1 MNPIRSKQV
10 PPKSSSNAMRYNKQ
24 EIERLRLEHEIY
36 TDLAR
41 SLTSSLNLSEILEN
55 VMKKV
60 GELLK
65 PRNWSLLLLDTG
77 GTHLYFEIAVGEGAE
92 FLKGCRLKV
101 GEGIAGW
108 VAQSGR
114 SVLIEDVRSDARFCE
129 RFDQISRFSTRSV
142 ICVPLLSRGRVLG
155 VIELINRIEQ
165 DSFTDL
171 DMRALETI
179 AEYAAIAINNG
190 HLYQRAQWL
199 SITDD
204 HTSLFNMRYM
214 HDALDRHLA
223 GPDREKREISM
234 IFLDLDHFKNINDTH
249 GHMCGSKTLKEVGSL
264 IKTLARPEDIPVR
277 YGGDEFVI
285 LMPGTGKKEAMDF
298 AVYLREQLNG
308 HNFLSEEGLN
318 LRITASFGVASYP
331 RDARDKNEIINLA
344 DAAMYRIKDSTRDG
358 IMGA

>member
-1 MNPIRSKQV
+1 MT
-10 PPKSSSNAMRYNKQ
+10 YNQ
-24 EIERLRLEHEIY
+24 REIERLKLEHEIY

-55 VMKKV
+55 IMTKV

-65 PRNWSLLLLDTG
+65 PRNWSLMLKDTDG
-77 GTHLYFEIAVGEGAE
+77 DHLYFEIVVGEGADV
-92 FLKGCRLKV
+92 LRGCRLKL

-108 VAQSGR
+108 VAQSGQ
-114 SVLIEDVRSDARFCE
+114 SVLIEDVRKDPRFCD
-129 RFDQISRFSTRSV
+129 RFDQISQFNTKSV
-142 ICVPLLSRGRVLG
+142 ICVPLHSRGKILG

-171 DMRALETI
+171 DMRALATI

-190 HLYQRAQWL
+190 HLYQQAHWR

-204 HTSLFNMRYM
+204 HTSLFNMRYL
-214 HDALDRHLA
+214 HDALDRELA
-223 GPDREKREISM
+223 CARKEKYEISM

-249 GHMCGSKTLKEVGSL
+249 GHICGSKTLKEVGAL
-264 IKTLARPEDIPVR
+264 IKRLARPEDIPVR

-285 LMPGTGKKEAMDF
+285 LRPRTGKKEAFDF
-298 AVYLREQLNG
+298 AVYIREQLNAYE
-308 HNFLSEEGLN
+308 FLAEEGLN

-331 RDARDKNEIINLA
+331 GDASDKNGIISLA

>member
-1 MNPIRSKQV
+1 MRYSKQ
-10 PPKSSSNAMRYNKQ
+10 Q
-24 EIERLRLEHEIY
+24 IERLRLEHEIY

-55 VMKKV
+55 IMKKV

-65 PRNWSLLLLDTG
+65 PRNWSLLLMDSQAD
-77 GTHLYFEIAVGEGAE
+77 HLYFEIAVGEGAE
-92 FLKGCRLKV
+92 FLKGCRLKS

-108 VAQSGR
+108 VAESGR
-114 SVLIEDVRSDARFCE
+114 SVLIEDARNDLRFCE
-129 RFDQISRFSTRSV
+129 RFDQISHFSTKSV
-142 ICVPLLSRGRVLG
+142 ICVPLQSRGRILG

-165 DSFTDL
+165 DSFTDI

-190 HLYQRAQWL
+190 HLYQQAQWL

-204 HTSLFNMRYM
+204 HTSLFNMRYL
-214 HDALDRHLA
+214 HDALDQQIA
-223 GPDREKREISM
+223 SAKRDKHEMSM

-249 GHMCGSKTLKEVGSL
+249 GHICGSKTLKEVGAL
-264 IKTLARPEDIPVR
+264 IKKLARPGDIPVR

-285 LMPGTGKKEAMDF
+285 LMPGAGKKEALDF
-298 AVYLREQLNG
+298 ALYLREQLNA
-308 HNFLSEEGLN
+308 HDFLNEEGLN

-331 RDARDKNEIINLA
+331 GDANDKNGMINLA
-344 DAAMYRIKDSTRDG
+344 DAAMYKIKDSTRDG
-358 IMGA
+358 VMGA

>member
-1 MNPIRSKQV
+1 
-10 PPKSSSNAMRYNKQ
+10 MRYNQQ
-24 EIERLRLEHEIY
+24 EIERLKLEHEIY

-55 VMKKV
+55 IMTKV

-65 PRNWSLLLLDTG
+65 PRNWSLMLMDG
-77 GTHLYFEIAVGEGAE
+77 DGSHLYFEIVVGEGADV
-92 FLKGCRLKV
+92 LRGRRLDI

-108 VAQSGR
+108 VARTGQ
-114 SVLIEDVRSDARFCE
+114 SVLIKDVRNDARFCE
-129 RFDQISRFSTRSV
+129 RFDQISQFNTKSIV
-142 ICVPLLSRGRVLG
+142 CVPLQSRGKILG

-165 DSFTDL
+165 DAFTDL
-171 DMRALETI
+171 DMRFLETI

-204 HTSLFNMRYM
+204 HTSLFNMRYL
-214 HDALDRHLA
+214 HDALDRELA
-223 GPDREKREISM
+223 RAKGEKHEISM
-234 IFLDLDHFKNINDTH
+234 IFLDLDHFKSINDTH
-249 GHMCGSKTLKEVGSL
+249 GHICGSKTLKEVGAL
-264 IKTLARPEDIPVR
+264 IKRLARPSDIPVR

-285 LMPGTGKKEAMDF
+285 LMPGTGKKEAFEF
-298 AVYLREQLNG
+298 AVYLREQLNA
-308 HNFLSEEGLN
+308 HKFLSEEGLN
-318 LRITASFGVASYP
+318 LLITASFGVASFP
-331 RDARDKNEIINLA
+331 ADACDKNEIINLA